1 MTRSTV
7 IRADTDVTA
16 HSGNRTR
23 DLSTFR
29 PEERKYEPM
38 NALAPAPSHP
48 TADAASGATPI
59 VVDVTGMT
67 CAACSARIEKVL
79 GRMPGVERATVNLAL
94 ETAEIVAPGV
104 ETSAIVETIE
114 RAGFGAHPRDT
125 AVAARRAALERAAEE
140 RAREERRTFALFLF
154 SAVLT
159 LPFLVAMVP
168 MAWGAH
174 AHWLT
179 PWVQLAL
186 ATPVQ
191 AIAGARFYV
200 GAFKAL
206 RGRSANMDVLVAL
219 GTSAAYAFSVWA
231 IGRHGE
237 AAGPHLYFE
246 GSATVLTLIL
256 LGKLLEAR
264 AKRSASAAVAKLMQ
278 LRPDTATRLLPDGT
292 QETVSVDR
300 LRRGE
305 RILVRPGERVA
316 ADGLVAEGA
325 SDLDESL
332 VTGESMPVAKG
343 VGDKVTAGTINGA
356 GSLTVTLTAVGEDTT
371 IARIGHLVEQAQIAK
386 APVQKLVDRIAAV
399 FVPVIVA
406 IAVLTFAAW
415 WLAGHDFEAALI
427 PAVAVLVIAC
437 PCALGLATPTA
448 LVAGTGAAAKAGIL
462 IRDIEALERA
472 HAVDCV
478 VFDKTGTLT
487 EGRPSVT
494 DVFTLG
500 GSGDEMLRLAASL
513 QSASEHP
520 LATAFVRA
528 AEARGIVPTTATGF
542 RASVGRGVSGLVEGR
557 TIAIGNARL
566 MEELDVDLRLFESEA
581 RRLADEAKTV
591 VVVARDH
598 EALGLVA
605 LADPLRETAADAVA
619 RLSAE
624 RISSHLVTGD
634 AKAPAQAVARAVGVD
649 AVRAQV
655 LPEGKVEAV
664 ELLRRSGQVVAMVG
678 DGVNDAPAL
687 AAADVGIAMGSGT
700 DVAMETA
707 GITLMRAD
715 PRLVAAAL
723 EIARAT
729 WGKIR
734 QNLFWAFFYNVVGVP
749 LAAMGHL
756 TPALAGAA
764 MAMSSVTVVTNAL
777 TLTRWKPKL

>member
-1 MTRSTV
+1 
-7 IRADTDVTA
+7 
-16 HSGNRTR
+16 
-23 DLSTFR
+23 
-29 PEERKYEPM
+29 M
-38 NALAPAPSHP
+38 NAVSPPSP
-48 TADAASGATPI
+48 LTAASALVTGEPI

-104 ETSAIVETIE
+104 EADAIVETIE
-114 RAGFGAHPRDT
+114 RAGFGAHLRDT
-125 AVAARRAALERAAEE
+125 AVAARRAALERAAAE
-140 RAREERRTFALFLF
+140 RGHEERRTFALFLF

-159 LPFLVAMVP
+159 APFLVAMVP
-168 MAWGAH
+168 MAWGMH

-179 PWVQLAL
+179 PWLQLAL

-191 AIAGARFYV
+191 VFAGARFYV

-219 GTSAAYAFSVWA
+219 GTTAAYAFSVWA
-231 IGRHGE
+231 IAVHGE

-278 LRPDTATRLLPDGT
+278 LRPDTATRLLADGGR
-292 QETVSVDR
+292 ETVSVDL
-300 LRRGE
+300 LRRGD
-305 RILVRPGERVA
+305 RILIRPGERVA
-316 ADGLVAEGA
+316 ADGTVIEGA
-325 SDLDESL
+325 SELDESL
-332 VTGESMPVAKG
+332 VTGESMPVVKTLG
-343 VGDKVTAGTINGA
+343 EKVTAGTINGS
-356 GSLTVTLTAVGEDTT
+356 GGLTVTLTAVGEDTT

-406 IAVLTFAAW
+406 IAILTFAAW
-415 WLAGHDFEAALI
+415 WLVVPDFEAALI

-487 EGRPSVT
+487 EGKPSVT

-513 QSASEHP
+513 QNASEHP
-520 LATAFVRA
+520 LAAAFVRA
-528 AEARGIVPTTATGF
+528 AEARALPLSVASGF
-542 RASVGRGVSGLVEGR
+542 RALVGRGVSGQVDGR
-557 TIAIGNARL
+557 TIAVGNAR
-566 MEELDVDLRLFESEA
+566 MMDELGVDLRLFEGEA
-581 RRLADEAKTV
+581 RRLAGEAKTV

-605 LADPLRETAADAVA
+605 MADPLRATAREAVA
-619 RLSAE
+619 RLTAE
-624 RISSHLVTGD
+624 RITTHLVTGD
-634 AKAPAQAVARAVGVD
+634 AKGPAEAVGKAVGVD
-649 AVRAQV
+649 VVRAQV

-664 ELLRRSGQVVAMVG
+664 ELLRGAGCVVAMVG

-687 AAADVGIAMGSGT
+687 AAADVGIAMGSGA

-707 GITLMRAD
+707 GITLMRTD
-715 PRLVAAAL
+715 PRLVPAAL

-749 LAAMGHL
+749 LAATGHL

-777 TLTRWKPKL
+777 TLTRWKAKL

>member
-1 MTRSTV
+1 M
-7 IRADTDVTA
+7 RAMNV
-16 HSGNRTR
+16 
-23 DLSTFR
+23 LSAT
-29 PEERKYEPM
+29 PTTPTSVS
-38 NALAPAPSHP
+38 APTTPVE
-48 TADAASGATPI
+48 PI

-104 ETSAIVETIE
+104 EGTAIVETIE
-114 RAGFGAHPRDT
+114 RAGFGAKLRDT
-125 AVAARRAALERAAEE
+125 AVAARRAALEAAAAE
-140 RAREERRTFALFLF
+140 RGREEKRTLTLFLF

-159 LPFLVAMVP
+159 LPFLAAMVP
-168 MAWGAH
+168 MAWGGH

-179 PWVQLAL
+179 PWLQVAL

-191 AIAGARFYV
+191 VVAGARFYV

-219 GTSAAYAFSVWA
+219 GTTAAWAFSVWA
-231 IGRHGE
+231 MVVHGE

-256 LGKLLEAR
+256 LGKMLEAR

-278 LRPDTATRLLPDGT
+278 LRPDVATRLGVDGT
-292 QETVSVDR
+292 QEVVSVDL
-300 LRRGE
+300 LRRGD
-305 RILVRPGERVA
+305 RVLVRPGERVA
-316 ADGLVAEGA
+316 ADGAILEGA

-332 VTGESMPVAKG
+332 ITGESMPVAKIAG
-343 VGDKVTAGTINGA
+343 AKVTAGTINGA
-356 GSLTVTLTAVGEDTT
+356 GALTVEVTAVGEDTT
-371 IARIGHLVEQAQIAK
+371 IARIAHLVEQAQIAK
-386 APVQKLVDRIAAV
+386 APVQKMVDRVAAV

-406 IAVLTFAAW
+406 IALITFGAW
-415 WLAGHDFEAALI
+415 WLVGHDFEASLI

-448 LVAGTGAAAKAGIL
+448 LVAGTGAAARAGIL

-487 EGRPSVT
+487 EGRPAVT

-513 QSASEHP
+513 QTSSEHP
-520 LATAFVRA
+520 LGRAIVAA
-528 AEARGIVPTTATGF
+528 AEARDLPLTSASEF
-542 RASVGRGVSGLVEGR
+542 RAAVGRGVSGTVEGR
-557 TIAIGNARL
+557 AVAVGNRR
-566 MEELDVDLRLFESEA
+566 MMSETGVDLRLFEAEA

-591 VVVARDH
+591 VVVARDR

-605 LADPLRETAADAVA
+605 LAEPLRETARDAVA
-619 RLSAE
+619 RLQAE
-624 RISSHLVTGD
+624 RISVHLVTGD
-634 AKAPAQAVARAVGVD
+634 AKAPAEAVGRAAGVD

-664 ELLRRSGQVVAMVG
+664 ELLRRSSHVVAMVG

-687 AAADVGIAMGSGT
+687 AAADVGIAMGSGA
-700 DVAMETA
+700 DVALETA
-707 GITLMRAD
+707 GITLMRPD
-715 PRLVAAAL
+715 PRLVPAAL
-723 EIARAT
+723 QVAHAT
-729 WGKIR
+729 WSKIR

-749 LAAMGHL
+749 LAATGHL

-777 TLTRWKPKL
+777 TLTRWRAKL

>member
-1 MTRSTV
+1 MPGSPV
-7 IRADTDVTA
+7 
-16 HSGNRTR
+16 
-23 DLSTFR
+23 
-29 PEERKYEPM
+29 
-38 NALAPAPSHP
+38 
-48 TADAASGATPI
+48 AASAEP
-59 VVDVTGMT
+59 VVFDVTGMT

-79 GRMPGVERATVNLAL
+79 GRMPGVEKATVNLAL

-104 ETSAIVETIE
+104 ETAAIVETIE
-114 RAGFGAHPRDT
+114 RAGFGARPRDT
-125 AVAARRAALERAAEE
+125 AVAARRAALEAAAAERAAEE
-140 RAREERRTFALFLF
+140 KRTLALFLF
-154 SAVLT
+154 AAVLT

-168 MAWGAH
+168 MVWGEH

-179 PWVQLAL
+179 PWLQLVL

-191 AIAGARFYV
+191 FVAGARFYV

-219 GTSAAYAFSVWA
+219 GTTAAWAFSVWA
-231 IGRHGE
+231 MWQHGE
-237 AAGPHLYFE
+237 HAGPHLYFE

-256 LGKLLEAR
+256 LGKMLEAR

-278 LRPDTATRLLPDGT
+278 LRPDMATRLAADGGH
-292 QETVSVDR
+292 EVVSVDL
-300 LRRGE
+300 LRRGDLV
-305 RILVRPGERVA
+305 LVRPGERVA
-316 ADGLVAEGA
+316 ADGTIREGA

-332 VTGESMPVAKG
+332 ITGESMPVAKSEG
-343 VGDKVTAGTINGA
+343 AKVTAGTINGA
-356 GSLTVTLTAVGEDTT
+356 GALTIEVTAVGEDTT
-371 IARIGHLVEQAQIAK
+371 IARIAHLVEQAQIAK
-386 APVQKLVDRIAAV
+386 APVQKLVDRVAAV

-406 IAVLTFAAW
+406 IAVLTFGTW
-415 WLAGHDFEAALI
+415 WLAGFDFEAALI

-487 EGRPSVT
+487 EGKPAVT

-500 GSGDEMLRLAASL
+500 GSGEEMLRLAASL
-513 QSASEHP
+513 QTASEHP
-520 LATAFVRA
+520 LGRAMVAAATARGLALSA
-528 AEARGIVPTTATGF
+528 AVGF
-542 RASVGRGVSGLVEGR
+542 RAEVGRGVSGTIDGRSVLV
-557 TIAIGNARL
+557 GNRRL
-566 MEELDVDLRLFESEA
+566 MEEAGVDLRLFESEA
-581 RRLADEAKTV
+581 RRLAGEAKTV
-591 VVVARDH
+591 VVVARDR

-605 LADPLRETAADAVA
+605 LADPVRATARPAIE

-624 RISSHLVTGD
+624 RISTHLVTGD
-634 AKAPAQAVARAVGVD
+634 AKAPAQAVGRMVGID
-649 AVRAQV
+649 QVRAQV

-664 ELLRRSGQVVAMVG
+664 ELLRRSSQVVAMVG

-687 AAADVGIAMGSGT
+687 AAADVGIAMGSGA

-715 PRLVAAAL
+715 PRLVPAAL

-749 LAAMGHL
+749 LAATGHL

-777 TLTRWKPKL
+777 TLTRWKAKL